1 MTDYVPSVA
10 IYHHG
15 RRPDLAFLS
24 SMVSEINRAGL
35 AVELE
40 KELYDRLSREG
51 DGCVPVEFP
60 TAGCRMVM
68 SLGGDGTFLRAA
80 RWTLRG
86 AGAPVAG
93 INAGTLGFLTAWERQ
108 DFPRLLD
115 MAVTRRIPTHDRSL
129 LQVSGPNLPDDIWP
143 LALNEIA
150 MLRSKTSQ
158 MITVSASLCGD
169 FLAEYAGDGLIV
181 STPAGS
187 TGYNLSAGGPII
199 IPGTRAMALTPVAPH
214 TLTQRPLVVGAD
226 VELDM
231 CVTGRSRSFLLSIDG
246 HSVTL
251 PIGSRL
257 KVCGVGRVLKV
268 VRNDSESFASR
279 LRAKLMWGQNPAKR

>member
-1 MTDYVPSVA
+1 MA
-10 IYHHG
+10 
-15 RRPDLAFLS
+15 LLS
-24 SMVSEINRAGL
+24 SMVREINRAGL

-40 KELYDRLSREG
+40 RDLYDRLCSDG
-51 DGCVPVEFP
+51 DCIPVEFP
-60 TAGCRMVM
+60 SAGCRMVM

-86 AGAPVAG
+86 SGAPVAG
-93 INAGTLGFLTAWERQ
+93 INAGTLGFLTAWERK
-108 DFPRLLD
+108 DFPRLVD
-115 MAVTRRIPTHDRSL
+115 MAVTRRIPTHERSL
-129 LQVSGPNLPDDIWP
+129 LRVSSQHLPDGTWP

-150 MLRSKTSQ
+150 LLRSKTSQ
-158 MITVSASLCGD
+158 MITVSASLSGD

-199 IPGTRAMALTPVAPH
+199 RPGTRAVALTPVAPH
-214 TLTQRPLVVGAD
+214 TLTQRPLVVGSDA
-226 VELDM
+226 ELDM

-251 PIGSRL
+251 PIGSSLR
-257 KVCGVGRVLKV
+257 VTDAGRTLKV
-268 VRNDSESFASR
+268 VHNDAESFAAR